1 MCRRSTL
8 VGCSPSSL
16 SAVVAAGGGSGQRR
30 FSNYISIYVTVYIS
44 IYISVYISVYFS
56 IYLSTYDPVLAVSFH
71 PCLPVYLRLAVLLYT
86 SYAIKVE
93 EGGWETFCYHWHLPG
108 LLARSVAC
116 CVARV
121 GGSAGSGAALRS
133 AAPDWRRSA
142 SDCLVSS
149 GLLLP
154 SSLSSAQPRA
164 RSS

>member
-1 MCRRSTL
+1 MLTAVTRKKVRVHFVSAFNS

-30 FSNYISIYVTVYIS
+30 LANYISGCQSLYISVYISVYIS

-93 EGGWETFCYHWHLPG
+93 EGGWETFFYHEHLPG

-121 GGSAGSGAALRS
+121 GGSAGSGVS
-133 AAPDWRRSA
+133 HA
-142 SDCLVSS
+142 SLLD
-149 GLLLP
+149 LLLE
-154 SSLSSAQPRA
+154 LVRL
-164 RSS
+164 

>member
-93 EGGWETFCYHWHLPG
+93 EGGWETFFY
-108 LLARSVAC
+108 R
-116 CVARV
+116 
-121 GGSAGSGAALRS
+121 
-133 AAPDWRRSA
+133 
-142 SDCLVSS
+142 
-149 GLLLP
+149 
-154 SSLSSAQPRA
+154 
-164 RSS
+164 

>member
-1 MCRRSTL
+1 MCRRSSL

-30 FSNYISIYVTVYIS
+30 LANYISDYQSLYISIYIS

-93 EGGWETFCYHWHLPG
+93 EGGRETFCYH
-108 LLARSVAC
+108 
-116 CVARV
+116 
-121 GGSAGSGAALRS
+121 
-133 AAPDWRRSA
+133 
-142 SDCLVSS
+142 
-149 GLLLP
+149 
-154 SSLSSAQPRA
+154 
-164 RSS
+164 